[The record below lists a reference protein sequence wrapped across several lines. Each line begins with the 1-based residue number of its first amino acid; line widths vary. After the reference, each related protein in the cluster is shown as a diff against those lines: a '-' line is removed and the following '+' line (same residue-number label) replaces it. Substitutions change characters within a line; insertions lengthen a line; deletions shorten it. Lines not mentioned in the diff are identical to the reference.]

1 MATASRIIG
10 AILGENAAVEPPRDE
25 AELKTR
31 LSRLAG
37 LPLAAIA
44 QEHGVP
50 VPADLR
56 RSKGW
61 VGVLLERALGATAA
75 SRAQPDFPRLGVEL
89 KTIPVDERGRPM
101 ESCFVASLDLAAADL
116 RWETSAVRKKLLHVA
131 WVAVQ
136 ASPRIPLRQRRC
148 GAALL
153 WHPSPEEEGGLRGD
167 YEEIV
172 DLLQDGARVTAHTG
186 AWLQLR
192 PKGRDGKSLRWAL
205 DEEGALARTA
215 PRAFYLRRSFTQA
228 LLEKHFTLPGS

>member
-1 MATASRIIG
+1 MATASRIIAG
-10 AILGENAAVEPPRDE
+10 SVGENVRVQPPRDE
-25 AELKTR
+25 DELKKR

-37 LPLAAIA
+37 LPLLAIA
-44 QEHGVP
+44 EEHGVP
-50 VPADLR
+50 APAELR

-61 VGVLLERALGATAA
+61 VGMLLERALGATAA
-75 SRAQPDFPRLGVEL
+75 SRAQPDFPLLGVEL
-89 KTIPVDERGRPM
+89 KTIPVDERGRPL
-101 ESCFVASLDLAAADL
+101 ESCFVASLDLGAADM

-136 ASPRIPLRQRRC
+136 ASPRIPLAQRRC

-153 WHPSPEEEGGLRGD
+153 WRPSPEEERALRGD
-167 YEEIV
+167 YEAIV
-172 DLLQDGARVTAHTG
+172 DLLQDGSRVTARVG

-205 DEEGALARTA
+205 DEEGGRARTA

-228 LLEKHFTLPGS
+228 LLERNFTLPGR